1 MEPAGGWSD
10 LVTALGLV
18 LVIEGLLLALFPDAL
33 KRMLAEVMTKPSQ
46 SLRIG
51 GVVSAAI
58 GVAVV
63 WLVRG

>member
-33 KRMLAEVMTKPSQ
+33 KRMLAEVLTKPSQ
-46 SLRIG
+46 SLRVG

>member
-1 MEPAGGWSD
+1 MDSAGGWSD

-18 LVIEGLLLALFPDAL
+18 LVIEGLLLALFPDGL
-33 KRMLAEVMTKPSQ
+33 KRMIAEIMTRPSQ
-46 SLRIG
+46 SLRVG

-58 GVAVV
+58 GVGVI

>member
-1 MEPAGGWSD
+1 MDSAGGWSD

-18 LVIEGLLLALFPDAL
+18 LVIEGLLLALFPDGL
-33 KRMLAEVMTKPSQ
+33 KRMVAEIMTKPSQ
-46 SLRIG
+46 SLRVG

-58 GVAVV
+58 GVGII

>member
-10 LVTALGLV
+10 LATALGLV
-18 LVIEGLLLALFPDAL
+18 LVIEGVLLALFPDGL
-33 KRMLAEVMTKPSQ
+33 RRMLAEVMARPSQ
-46 SLRIG
+46 SLRVG

-58 GVAVV
+58 GVAIV